1 MFETDLKGKLAVVT
15 GGSRGLGRHIAAAL
29 QVVGATVAI
38 TGRNEATLSEAA
50 DDLGESCHAY
60 VCDQRDPRA
69 VAEMAEAVIADLG
82 HADILV
88 NNAATITI
96 GKSIVDTTL
105 QEWTDAIDTNLTGAF
120 VTTQAFLPGMIEKGA
135 GDIFMISSTSGKKGD
150 AGMGPYCASKFG
162 LQGLAQSLLYEV
174 RQNNI
179 RVTVLN
185 PSAINTDSDVGPTE
199 GPGLHLHAA
208 DLAAT
213 IVHLCGLPRRTLVR
227 DMDIWGTNP

>member
-1 MFETDLKGKLAVVT
+1 MYETNLEGKLALVT
-15 GGSRGLGRHIAAAL
+15 GGSRGLGLHIAEAL

-38 TGRNEATLSEAA
+38 TGRNETTLSEAA
-50 DDLGESCHAY
+50 ADLGESCRPY

-69 VAEMAEAVIADLG
+69 VNEMAEAVIADLG
-82 HADILV
+82 HPDILV
-88 NNAATITI
+88 NNAATITF

-105 QEWTDAIDTNLTGAF
+105 QDWTDTIDTNLTGVF
-120 VTTQAFLPGMIEKGA
+120 VTTQAFLPGMIEKGG
-135 GDIFMISSTSGKKGD
+135 GDIFMIGSTSGKKGD

-185 PSAINTDSDVGPTE
+185 PSTINTGSDVGPTE
-199 GPGLHLHAA
+199 GPGVHLHAA
-208 DLAAT
+208 DVAAT